1 MSILIILYNAEFGFF
16 RSALLI
22 INPIKIIIM
31 FGEDIPLEIVTSEVK
46 ETEVEIIKRKKSK
59 QMIPSSDVDLM
70 SLARIIAGTWATKD
84 LPLQWLTPEEFN
96 TIVDTFENALKTKN
110 TATARR
116 NPVTMRIRELSKIID
131 VEIEHIKNYLAE
143 KYGKSN
149 AKSYYAKFGITKT
162 SQAYKLPRDQEFKI
176 VALEQLLQGI
186 DTEGFTEKTY
196 GAEFWQAIYDEYKT
210 LVNSVTDNIIN
221 VSEQVGT
228 KKTLRADIKEVL
240 NSLIFLIKA
249 HNPKNYTSELRVWGF
264 HKEKY

>member
-1 MSILIILYNAEFGFF
+1 
-16 RSALLI
+16 
-22 INPIKIIIM
+22 M

-162 SQAYKLPRDQEFKI
+162 SQAYKLPRDQE
-176 VALEQLLQGI
+176 LQ
-186 DTEGFTEKTY
+186 FFY
-196 GAEFWQAIYDEYKT
+196 IYKMFITCNKRDLITNTKCC
-210 LVNSVTDNIIN
+210 NPNIIFGYW
-221 VSEQVGT
+221 S
-228 KKTLRADIKEVL
+228 
-240 NSLIFLIKA
+240 SYF
-249 HNPKNYTSELRVWGF
+249 F
-264 HKEKY
+264 